1 MTEKRKE
8 EWREGYR
15 TWRRAQMVKD
25 ERRKAEGGMGEEEI
39 KGRKDGGKKSWRERD
54 GGKEKWRGTG

>member
-8 EWREGYR
+8 EWREEDR

-25 ERRKAEGGMGEEEI
+25 KRRKAERGMGEEEI